1 MPRCASLHGFI
12 ATLFALLIL
21 STFSSDLAAQD
32 LADVIEE
39 SERSVVR
46 IEVKG
51 KSGDSIGSGF
61 VVETSGVIVTN
72 VHVLAG
78 AQEATATFA
87 NGKSFK
93 IEGTYYFDE
102 SRDICIA
109 QLDGDELPKIVV
121 SRVAPRKGET
131 VTALGA
137 PRGLSFTATN
147 GIVSA
152 MRKGEQLGGDRTG
165 TWIQID
171 AALSPGNSGGP
182 LINGKGR
189 VIAMSTLAST
199 GNSQNL
205 NFGISASD
213 IRDAI
218 QESRQYDLLSLPEG
232 VGELELDERGGG
244 GGDAMI
250 DRPSISEEVI
260 SDYVQDCRDDYK
272 PLSKK
277 IVRQASEAD
286 KEFRLMRRGKVPT
299 PRNINEDV
307 VVLVS
312 SRNKKRE
319 FYFRTDRVKEREVRK
334 AEQKSSELKEVK
346 NALAKNVDNGS
357 LFELL
362 KHTGQYLKTDQEGSI
377 GCMQDGIMIHPYN
390 DHDAIVLF
398 DDQPYLLWL
407 PTTSG
412 LSRGTEIPPT
422 TVYVAGTETVSI
434 PGKSTMA
441 VTVLVS
447 LKDSELKKA
456 IFGDVQDA
464 ARKGKKVESEMRTWT
479 AGKHSVI
486 AKVVR
491 VGDEKIT
498 LEKVNGKTVD
508 VPLTIL
514 SESDIS
520 YLDGLE

>member
-1 MPRCASLHGFI
+1 MPRRASLNNFF
-12 ATLFALLIL
+12 ATLFALVFL
-21 STFSSDLAAQD
+21 SVFSGDLVAQD

-51 KSGDSIGSGF
+51 KSGDSLGSGF

-87 NGKSFK
+87 NGKSYK

-121 SRVAPRKGET
+121 SRVAPRKGQT

-182 LINGKGR
+182 LINAKGR

-205 NFGISASD
+205 NFGISAND
-213 IRDAI
+213 IREAI
-218 QESRQYDLLSLPEG
+218 GESREYELISLPDG
-232 VGELELDERGGG
+232 VGELELDEDGG

-250 DRPSISEEVI
+250 DRPSISDEVI
-260 SDYVQDCRDDYK
+260 ADYVQACRDDYK

-346 NALAKNVDNGS
+346 NKLAKTVDNDS
-357 LFELL
+357 LFELM
-362 KHTGQYLKTDQEGSI
+362 KHAGQYLKTDEEGSI

-422 TVYVAGTETVSI
+422 TVFVAGTETVSI
-434 PGKSTMA
+434 PGESTMA

-456 IFGDVQDA
+456 IFGDGQNA
-464 ARKGKKVESEMRTWT
+464 ARKGKKVDSEMRTWT

-514 SESDIS
+514 SESDIN